1 MNNILFGK
9 INCPQCDSLKSYLDE
24 LGVQYDY
31 IDATDN
37 IELLHK
43 YAPGARSVPQFVHNT
58 KLIGDMKQVIRAI
71 GNGEI
76 DV

>member
-9 INCPQCDSLKSYLDE
+9 TNCPQCDSLKSYLDE

-43 YAPGARSVPQFVHNT
+43 YVPGARSVPQFVHDT
-58 KLIGDMKQVIRAI
+58 KVIGDMKQVIRAI